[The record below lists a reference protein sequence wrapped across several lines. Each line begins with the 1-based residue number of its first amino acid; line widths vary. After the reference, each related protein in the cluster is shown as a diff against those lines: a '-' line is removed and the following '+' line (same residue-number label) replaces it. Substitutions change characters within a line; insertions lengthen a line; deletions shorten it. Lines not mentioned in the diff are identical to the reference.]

1 MRYIILKS
9 EVVEGSLVFSA
20 LTELSQKASGIF
32 LQWADIRGAKTD
44 CINPEKC
51 DLLSFE
57 EEETVKGLLE
67 RTGMIDK
74 ANVVFI
80 AVDAQ

>member
-9 EVVEGSLVFSA
+9 EVVEGSLVFSG

-32 LQWADIRGAKTD
+32 PRWADIREAKTD

-57 EEETVKGLLE
+57 EEETVKELLE
-67 RTGMIDK
+67 KIGMIDE
-74 ANVVFI
+74 ANVI
-80 AVDAQ
+80 SMAVNA